1 MVLTRFVSE
10 CQQQKGK
17 HRTSH
22 EGEPET
28 FIQQLLQE
36 QNCASTFINRVKREV
51 KLHLLVK

>member
-10 CQQQKGK
+10 CQQRKGK